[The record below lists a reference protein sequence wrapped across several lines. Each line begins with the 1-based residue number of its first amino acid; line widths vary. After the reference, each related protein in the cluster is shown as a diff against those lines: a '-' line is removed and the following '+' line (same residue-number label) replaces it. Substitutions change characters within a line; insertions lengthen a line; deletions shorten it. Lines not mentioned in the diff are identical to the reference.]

1 LLGVLVDARIP
12 TIWQVSGGGPP
23 PYFNKLGDN
32 VPYGG
37 ISSIRPKF
45 PLPI

>member
-1 LLGVLVDARIP
+1 LGVLVDARIP

-32 VPYGG
+32 VG
-37 ISSIRPKF
+37 R
-45 PLPI
+45 